1 MNEPPEP
8 RPQQAANGLRLLVL
22 IPVLI
27 AVGGVLMLA
36 TKLSFRFNQIEE
48 PPAQD
53 YPPNPNPRAG
63 ASGQPI
69 LPAAARPKDRR
80 PAPFKTDVI
89 SPSPAPAAP
98 KATAATT
105 EPLAEIPPV
114 LARTVVPPSPQT
126 FSGTV
131 RATQDLPANGIVGRV
146 ILKGTPP
153 PEQQIPVDPTCGKLN
168 ARVMTRF
175 YAVGTNAG
183 LANVFV
189 VIKELPPGRWILPET
204 PVEIRQRGCEYL
216 PYINAAMAGQVIR
229 VFNDDPT
236 LHNVHPTPTADG
248 NQESNRAQL
257 PGGAPL
263 DFRFKEPES
272 FLRFKCDVH
281 PWMFAYVSVV
291 AHPFFAVSAADGS
304 FALPEPPPG
313 RYKVQFNHRKAGT
326 QEVEVNVSA
335 GKRLVVNVAYNA
347 DRPGKGDVSVT
358 EE

>member
-1 MNEPPEP
+1 MHEPPDP

-36 TKLSFRFNQIEE
+36 TKLSFRFSQIEE

-80 PAPFKTDVI
+80 PAPFVTDVI
-89 SPSPAPAAP
+89 APSPAPAAP
-98 KATAATT
+98 KAKAATT
-105 EPLAEIPPV
+105 EPLAQAPPV
-114 LARTVVPPSPQT
+114 LAPTVVPPLSET

-146 ILKGTPP
+146 FLKGTPP
-153 PEQQIPVDPTCGKLN
+153 PETQVPVDPACGMLN
-168 ARVMTRF
+168 PRVMTRF
-175 YAVGTNAG
+175 YVVGTNSG
-183 LANVFV
+183 LADVFV
-189 VIKELPPGRWILPET
+189 VIKELPPGRWTLPET
-204 PVEIRQRGCEYL
+204 PVEIHQRGCEYQ
-216 PYINAAMAGQVIR
+216 PYINAAMAGQAIR
-229 VFNDDPT
+229 VFNDDST
-236 LHNVHPTPTADG
+236 LHNVHPTPTSPE
-248 NQESNRAQL
+248 NVESNRAQL

-263 DFRFKEPES
+263 DFRFAEPEP

-304 FALPEPPPG
+304 FALPEPAPG

-326 QEVEVNVSA
+326 QEVEVNVSS
-335 GKRLVVNVAYNA
+335 GKRVVVNISYNSNQ
-347 DRPGKGDVSVT
+347 PGKGEVSVT